1 MKVIPDLIGDLNK
14 TERTKPIRS
23 EATKRGN
30 VNYCIC
36 MNAPAIC
43 TDYIYI
49 EIRDNIHNMQVLK
62 FGGTSVA
69 NAENM
74 SKVVDIVTKA
84 VDRDRTILVL
94 SAISGC
100 TDALIKIGTLAS
112 ERDESYKTLI
122 DGLQTRHHDI
132 IKAFLP
138 VEKQEDSIEV
148 CDSLFDSLR
157 SIAQGVYLLGELS
170 PASLDAI
177 QSFGELWS
185 TKIMA
190 TKLASIG
197 IATKWVDSR
206 QIVRTVAK
214 GDKNV
219 TDVQKTYSRVNE
231 MVEDNNVTQLFI
243 LPGFI
248 ASDRLGRTTTLG
260 RGGSDYTASLLAVGC
275 KARILE
281 IWTDVPG
288 MMTSNPK
295 VVPTARTIS
304 NISYKAALELSHFG
318 AKVIYPPTIQPVVA
332 EGIPIYIKDTF
343 HPEAAGTLIEKHP
356 PRSKDKLI
364 GISNSDN
371 IALLSLEGSGMVG
384 IPGFSSRLFETLS
397 QNDINIILITQASS
411 VHTMCIAVSEKDAEK
426 AREAADRC
434 FAYEISLGKLNPL
447 KVEKGYS
454 IVCLVG
460 DDVLNQTGATGR
472 MLAALGRNS
481 IPVRATAQGS
491 SERNISAIIA
501 SEDAEAAIRTIHNEF
516 FDRRSGKEIHLFIAG
531 YGTVGKALVDIIA
544 KNREKIEKRTGRRLH
559 VCGLSNSRR
568 FILDK
573 NGLSLDNIK
582 DRLAAGESSADE
594 AYFTRLATLSLENSV
609 FVDCTASADIAFKY
623 MNLFK
628 KGYSVVAC
636 NKITFSLPYVRYA
649 ALKEAA
655 IEIGATLRYETT
667 VGAALPILESISRSV
682 HSGDEILRIEAV
694 LSGTLNYIFS
704 NYAGGEGGT
713 FAEVVKKAQDAGY
726 TEPDPRLDLSGR
738 DVLRKLLILSR
749 EAGIP
754 LDEKDVEQTPILGPE
769 FFEGDVEEFY
779 RKLAENEE
787 TFAARYREAAD
798 KGLRQRFVATLVKD
812 EDAPL
817 GYRACIGLEAV
828 APEHP
833 LFSLSGTDNCAIIRT
848 DFYPSPLVVQGAG
861 AGAYQTASG
870 VLNDIIV

>member
-1 MKVIPDLIGDLNK
+1 
-14 TERTKPIRS
+14 
-23 EATKRGN
+23 
-30 VNYCIC
+30 
-36 MNAPAIC
+36 
-43 TDYIYI
+43 
-49 EIRDNIHNMQVLK
+49 MQVLK
-62 FGGTSVA
+62 FGGSSVA

-74 SKVVDIVTKA
+74 SKVVDIVANA
-84 VDRDRTILVL
+84 VDRDRSILVA

-100 TDALIKIGTLAS
+100 TDTLIKIGTLAS
-112 ERDESYKTLI
+112 QRDESYKGLI
-122 DGLQTRHHDI
+122 DELQEKHHVI
-132 IKAFLP
+132 IRDFLP
-138 VEKQEDSIEV
+138 LEKQAESQEV
-148 CDSLFDSLR
+148 CDALFDSLR
-157 SIAQGVYLLGELS
+157 SIAQGVFLLGELS

-177 QSFGELWS
+177 QGFGELWS
-185 TKIMA
+185 TKILA

-197 IATKWVDSR
+197 IATKWIDSR
-206 QIVRTVAK
+206 KIIRTVAK
-214 GDKNV
+214 GDKNIV
-219 TDVQKTYSRVNE
+219 DVQKTYSRINE
-231 MVEDNNVTQLFI
+231 MVESNPITQLFV

-248 ASDRLGRTTTLG
+248 ASDKQGRTTTLG
-260 RGGSDYTASLLAVGC
+260 RGGSDYTASLYAVGC
-275 KARILE
+275 KARVLE
-281 IWTDVPG
+281 IWTDVSG

-332 EGIPIYIKDTF
+332 EGIPIYVKNTF
-343 HPEAAGTLIEKHP
+343 DPQASGTLIEKNP
-356 PRSKDKLI
+356 PRSKDSVI

-447 KVEKGYS
+447 KVEKGFS

-460 DDVLNQTGATGR
+460 DDVLNQSGATGR

-491 SERNISAIIA
+491 SERNISVIISSA
-501 SEDAEAAIRTIHNEF
+501 DADGAIRTIHNEF
-516 FDRRSGKEIHLFIAG
+516 FDRKSGKDIHLFIAG
-531 YGTVGKALVDIIA
+531 YGVVGKALVDIIA
-544 KNREKIEKRTGRRLH
+544 KNRDKIEARTGRRLH

-573 NGLSLDNIK
+573 NGLPLDCIA
-582 DRLAAGESSADE
+582 DLLAAGESAADE
-594 AYFTRLATLSLENSV
+594 AYFTQLATLTLENSV

-636 NKITFSLPYVRYA
+636 NKITFSAPYKHYA

-713 FAEVVKKAQDAGY
+713 FAEVVKRAQDAGY

-749 EAGIP
+749 EAGVGI
-754 LDEKDVEQTPILGPE
+754 DEKDVEISALLPEE
-769 FFEGDVEEFY
+769 FFEGDVDAFY
-779 RKLAENEE
+779 AKLAENEDM
-787 TFAARYREAAD
+787 FAAQYRAAAS
-798 KGLRQRFVATLVKD
+798 KGLRQRFVASLVKD
-812 EDAPL
+812 DSAPF
-817 GYRACIGLEAV
+817 GYKAKIGLEAIGST
-828 APEHP
+828 HP
-833 LFSLSGTDNCAIIRT
+833 LYNLCGTDNAALIQT
-848 DFYPSPLVVQGAG
+848 DFYPSPLVIQGAG

>member
-1 MKVIPDLIGDLNK
+1 
-14 TERTKPIRS
+14 
-23 EATKRGN
+23 
-30 VNYCIC
+30 
-36 MNAPAIC
+36 
-43 TDYIYI
+43 
-49 EIRDNIHNMQVLK
+49 MQVLK
-62 FGGTSVA
+62 FGGSSVA
-69 NAENM
+69 NAQNM
-74 SKVVDIVTKA
+74 SKVVDIVINA
-84 VDRDRTILVL
+84 VDRDRTILVA

-100 TDALIKIGTLAS
+100 TDTLIKIGILAS
-112 ERDESYKTLI
+112 ERDESYKALI
-122 DGLQTRHHDI
+122 DELQQRHHDI
-132 IKAFLP
+132 INELLP
-138 VEKQEDSIEV
+138 REKQEESLEV
-148 CDSLFDSLR
+148 CDNLFDSLR
-157 SIAQGVYLLGELS
+157 SITQGVCLLGELS

-185 TKIMA
+185 TKILA
-190 TKLASIG
+190 TKIASIG
-197 IATKWVDSR
+197 IATKWIDSR
-206 QIVRTVAK
+206 NIIRTVAK
-214 GDKNV
+214 GDKNAV
-219 TDVQKTYSRVNE
+219 DVQKTYYRINE
-231 MVEDNNVTQLFI
+231 VVENDPVTQLFV

-248 ASDRLGRTTTLG
+248 ASDKQGRTTTLG
-260 RGGSDYTASLLAVGC
+260 RGGSDYTASLYAVGC

-304 NISYKAALELSHFG
+304 NISYKAAQELSHFG

-332 EGIPIYIKDTF
+332 EGIPIYIKNTF
-343 HPEAAGTLIEKHP
+343 DPQAYGTLIEKNP

-447 KVEKGYS
+447 KVEKGFS

-491 SERNISAIIA
+491 SERNISVII
-501 SEDAEAAIRTIHNEF
+501 SSDDAEAAIRTIHNEF
-516 FDRRSGKEIHLFIAG
+516 FDRRSGKDINLFIAG
-531 YGTVGKALVDIIA
+531 FGTVGRALVDIIA
-544 KNREKIEKRTGRRLH
+544 KNRDKIAERTGRRLH

-568 FILDK
+568 FIIDKHGLDLNNIK
-573 NGLSLDNIK
+573 EQLDNGIS
-582 DRLAAGESSADE
+582 AADE
-594 AYFTRLATLSLENSV
+594 AYFSHLATLSLENSV

-636 NKITFSLPYVRYA
+636 NKITFSLPYKQYA
-649 ALKEAA
+649 ALKQAA

-682 HSGDEILRIEAV
+682 HSGDEIIRIEAV

-713 FAEVVKKAQDAGY
+713 FAEVVKRAQDAGY

-749 EAGIP
+749 EAGVE
-754 LDEKDVEQTPILGPE
+754 LDEKDVQISPILGDE
-769 FFEGDVEEFY
+769 FFEGDVDSFY
-779 RKLAENEE
+779 AKLAENEE
-787 TFAARYREAAD
+787 MFAARYNEAAS
-798 KGLRQRFVATLVKD
+798 KGLRQRFVASLIKD
-812 EDAPL
+812 ENSPL
-817 GYRACIGLEAV
+817 GYRAKTGLEAV
-828 APEHP
+828 SADHP
-833 LFSLSGTDNCAIIRT
+833 LFSLNGTDNCAIIQT

-870 VLNDIIV
+870 VLNDIIM

>member
-1 MKVIPDLIGDLNK
+1 
-14 TERTKPIRS
+14 
-23 EATKRGN
+23 
-30 VNYCIC
+30 
-36 MNAPAIC
+36 
-43 TDYIYI
+43 
-49 EIRDNIHNMQVLK
+49 MQVLK

-69 NAENM
+69 NAEAIQ
-74 SKVVDIVTKA
+74 KVVEIVSGS
-84 VDRDRTILVL
+84 VDRDRTILVV
-94 SAISGC
+94 SAIRGC
-100 TDALIKIGTLAS
+100 TDSLIHIGNLAS
-112 ERDESYKTLI
+112 QRDESYIEII
-122 DGLQTRHHDI
+122 DDLQDKHHQI
-132 IKAFLP
+132 IRELLP
-138 VEKQEDSIEV
+138 REKHDEACRT
-148 CDSLFDSLR
+148 CDELFDSLR

-170 PASLDAI
+170 PTSLDAI
-177 QSFGELWS
+177 QGFGELWS
-185 TKIMA
+185 SKIIA
-190 TKLASIG
+190 TKLASVG

-206 QIVRTVAK
+206 KIIRTVSK
-214 GDKNV
+214 GETNAVDI
-219 TDVQKTYSRVNE
+219 QKTYSRVNE
-231 MVEDNNVTQLFI
+231 MIGNNPITQLFVM
-243 LPGFI
+243 PGFI
-248 ASDRLGRTTTLG
+248 ASDKQGRTTTLG
-260 RGGSDYTASLLAVGC
+260 RGGSDYSASLMAVGC
-275 KARILE
+275 KARALE

-318 AKVIYPPTIQPVVA
+318 AKVIYPPTIQPVVT
-332 EGIPIYIKDTF
+332 EGIPIYVKNTF
-343 HPEAAGTLIEKHP
+343 EPQAHGTLIEKNP
-356 PRSKDKLI
+356 PRSKDSVI

-447 KVEKGYS
+447 KVEKGFS

-460 DDVLNQTGATGR
+460 DDVLNQSGATGR
-472 MLAALGRNS
+472 MLAALGSNS
-481 IPVRATAQGS
+481 IQVRATAQGS
-491 SERNISAIIA
+491 SEKNISVII
-501 SEDAEAAIRTIHNEF
+501 SSSDTDAALRTIHNEF
-516 FDRRSGKEIHLFIAG
+516 FDRRSGKDIHLFIAG
-531 YGTVGKALVDIIA
+531 YGVVGKALVDIIS

-568 FILDK
+568 FILNK
-573 NGLSLDNIK
+573 NGLSLENIAEQ
-582 DRLAAGESSADE
+582 LADGHSSADE
-594 AYFTRLATLSLENSV
+594 AYFNKLATLTLENSV

-628 KGYSVVAC
+628 RGYSVVAC
-636 NKITFSLPYVRYA
+636 NKITFSLPYKQYA
-649 ALKEAA
+649 AVKEAA

-704 NYAGGEGGT
+704 NYAGGNGGT
-713 FAEVVKKAQDAGY
+713 FAEVVKRAQDAGY

-749 EAGIP
+749 EAGVGI
-754 LDEKDVEQTPILGPE
+754 DEKDVEISSILPDE
-769 FFEGDVEEFY
+769 FFEGDVNAFY
-779 RKLAENEE
+779 AKLAENEAM
-787 TFAARYREAAD
+787 FAERYNEAAS
-798 KGLRQRFVATLVKD
+798 KGLRQRFVASLVKD
-812 EDAPL
+812 SESSF
-817 GYRACIGLEAV
+817 GYKAKIGLESVDAS
-828 APEHP
+828 HP
-833 LFSLSGTDNCAIIRT
+833 LYNLCGTDNAALIQT

-870 VLNDIIV
+870 VLNDIIM

>member
-1 MKVIPDLIGDLNK
+1 
-14 TERTKPIRS
+14 
-23 EATKRGN
+23 
-30 VNYCIC
+30 
-36 MNAPAIC
+36 
-43 TDYIYI
+43 
-49 EIRDNIHNMQVLK
+49 MQVLK
-62 FGGTSVA
+62 FGGSSVSDA
-69 NAENM
+69 ANM
-74 SKVVDIVTKA
+74 SKVVEIVTKA
-84 VDRDRTILVL
+84 VDRDRTILVA

-100 TDALIKIGTLAS
+100 TDTLIRIGNLAA
-112 ERDESYKTLI
+112 ERDESYKELI
-122 DGLQTRHHDI
+122 SGLQARHHEI
-132 IKAFLP
+132 IRSLLP
-138 VEKQEDSIEV
+138 MEKQEESTEV

-157 SIAQGVYLLGELS
+157 SIAQGVCLLGELS

-185 TKIMA
+185 TKILA

-197 IATKWVDSR
+197 IATKWIDSR
-206 QIVRTVAK
+206 KIIRTVAK

-219 TDVQKTYSRVNE
+219 VDVQKTYYRVNE
-231 MVEDNNVTQLFI
+231 MVENNPITQLFV

-248 ASDRLGRTTTLG
+248 ASDKQGRTTTLG
-260 RGGSDYTASLLAVGC
+260 RGGSDYTASLYAVGC

-332 EGIPIYIKDTF
+332 EGIPIYVKNTF
-343 HPEAAGTLIEKHP
+343 DPEAHGTLIEKNP

-426 AREAADRC
+426 AKEAADRC

-447 KVEKGYS
+447 KVEKGFS

-491 SERNISAIIA
+491 SERNISVII
-501 SEDAEAAIRTIHNEF
+501 SSSDAEAAIRTIHNEF
-516 FDRRSGKEIHLFIAG
+516 FDKRSGKDINLFIAG
-531 YGTVGKALVDIIA
+531 FGTVGRALVDIIA
-544 KNREKIEKRTGRRLH
+544 KNRDKIAARTGRRLH

-568 FILDK
+568 FIIDKHGLDLNDIK
-573 NGLSLDNIK
+573 TQLDNGI
-582 DRLAAGESSADE
+582 SSADE
-594 AYFTRLATLSLENSV
+594 AYFTQLATLSLENSV

-636 NKITFSLPYVRYA
+636 NKITFSSPYKQYA

-713 FAEVVKKAQDAGY
+713 FAEVVKRAQDAGY

-738 DVLRKLLILSR
+738 DVLRKLIILSR
-749 EAGIP
+749 EAGVGI
-754 LDEKDVEQTPILGPE
+754 DEKDVEISPILGEE
-769 FFEGDVEEFY
+769 FFEGDVASFY
-779 RKLAENEE
+779 EKLAQNEE
-787 TFAARYREAAD
+787 MFAERYAEAAS
-798 KGLRQRFVATLVKD
+798 KGLRQRFVASLVKD
-812 EDAPL
+812 ADAPF
-817 GYRACIGLEAV
+817 GYRAKIGLESIDSS
-828 APEHP
+828 HP
-833 LFSLSGTDNCAIIRT
+833 LFNLCGTDNAALIQT
-848 DFYPSPLVVQGAG
+848 DFYPSPLVIQGAG

-870 VLNDIIV
+870 VLNDIII

>member
-1 MKVIPDLIGDLNK
+1 
-14 TERTKPIRS
+14 
-23 EATKRGN
+23 
-30 VNYCIC
+30 
-36 MNAPAIC
+36 
-43 TDYIYI
+43 
-49 EIRDNIHNMQVLK
+49 MQVLK

-69 NAENM
+69 NAEIIQ
-74 SKVVDIVTKA
+74 KVVEIVSGS
-84 VDRDRTILVL
+84 VDRDRTILVV
-94 SAISGC
+94 SAIRGC
-100 TDALIKIGTLAS
+100 TDALIHIGNLAS
-112 ERDESYKTLI
+112 QRDESYIEII
-122 DGLQTRHHDI
+122 DDLQDKHHQI
-132 IKAFLP
+132 IRELLP
-138 VEKQEDSIEV
+138 REKHDEACRT
-148 CDSLFDSLR
+148 CDELFDSLR

-170 PASLDAI
+170 PTSLDAI
-177 QSFGELWS
+177 QGFGELWS
-185 TKIMA
+185 SKIIA
-190 TKLASIG
+190 TKLASVG

-206 QIVRTVAK
+206 KIIRTVSK
-214 GDKNV
+214 GETNAVDI
-219 TDVQKTYSRVNE
+219 QKTYSRVNE
-231 MVEDNNVTQLFI
+231 MIGNNPITQLFVM
-243 LPGFI
+243 PGFI
-248 ASDRLGRTTTLG
+248 ASDKQGRTTTLG
-260 RGGSDYTASLLAVGC
+260 RGGSDYSASLMAVGC
-275 KARILE
+275 KARALE

-318 AKVIYPPTIQPVVA
+318 AKVIYPPTIQPVVT
-332 EGIPIYIKDTF
+332 EGIPIYVKNTF
-343 HPEAAGTLIEKHP
+343 EPQAHGTLIEKNP
-356 PRSKDKLI
+356 PRSKDAVI

-447 KVEKGYS
+447 KVEKGFS

-460 DDVLNQTGATGR
+460 DDVLNQSGATGR
-472 MLAALGRNS
+472 MLAALGSNS
-481 IPVRATAQGS
+481 IQVRATAQGS
-491 SERNISAIIA
+491 SEKNISVII
-501 SEDAEAAIRTIHNEF
+501 SSSDTDAALRTIHNEF
-516 FDRRSGKEIHLFIAG
+516 FDRRSGKDIHLFIAG
-531 YGTVGKALVDIIA
+531 YGVVGKALVDIIS

-568 FILDK
+568 FILNK
-573 NGLSLDNIK
+573 NGLSLENIAEQ
-582 DRLAAGESSADE
+582 LACGHNSADE
-594 AYFTRLATLSLENSV
+594 AYFNQLATLTLENSV

-628 KGYSVVAC
+628 RGYSVVAC
-636 NKITFSLPYVRYA
+636 NKITFSLPYKQYA
-649 ALKEAA
+649 AVKEAA

-704 NYAGGEGGT
+704 NYAGGNGGT
-713 FAEVVKKAQDAGY
+713 FAEVVKRAQDAGY

-749 EAGIP
+749 EAGVGI
-754 LDEKDVEQTPILGPE
+754 DEKDVEISSILPDE
-769 FFEGDVEEFY
+769 FFEGDVNAFY
-779 RKLAENEE
+779 AKLTENEAM
-787 TFAARYREAAD
+787 FAERYHEAAS
-798 KGLRQRFVATLVKD
+798 KGLRQRFVASLVKD
-812 EDAPL
+812 SESSF
-817 GYRACIGLEAV
+817 GYKAKIGLESVDAS
-828 APEHP
+828 HP
-833 LFSLSGTDNCAIIRT
+833 LYNLCGTDNAALIQT

-870 VLNDIIV
+870 VLNDIIM

>member
-1 MKVIPDLIGDLNK
+1 
-14 TERTKPIRS
+14 
-23 EATKRGN
+23 
-30 VNYCIC
+30 
-36 MNAPAIC
+36 
-43 TDYIYI
+43 
-49 EIRDNIHNMQVLK
+49 MQVLK

-69 NAENM
+69 NAEAIQ
-74 SKVVDIVTKA
+74 KVVEITSKS
-84 VDRDRTILVL
+84 VDRDRTILVV
-94 SAISGC
+94 SAIRGC
-100 TDALIKIGTLAS
+100 TDSLVRIGNLAS
-112 ERDESYKTLI
+112 ERDESYKDVI
-122 DGLQTRHHDI
+122 DDLQRQHHQI
-132 IKAFLP
+132 IKELLP
-138 VEKQEDSIEV
+138 VEKHDESREV

-170 PASLDAI
+170 PTSLDAI
-177 QSFGELWS
+177 QGFGELWS
-185 TKIMA
+185 SKIIA

-206 QIVRTVAK
+206 QIIRTICNNN
-214 GDKNV
+214 KNV
-219 TDVQKTYSRVNE
+219 VDIQKTYSRVNAMIE
-231 MVEDNNVTQLFI
+231 NNPITQLFVM
-243 LPGFI
+243 PGFI
-248 ASDRLGRTTTLG
+248 ASDKQGRTTTLG
-260 RGGSDYTASLLAVGC
+260 RGGSDYSASLFAVGC
-275 KARILE
+275 KARALE

-332 EGIPIYIKDTF
+332 EGIPIYVKNTF
-343 HPEAAGTLIEKHP
+343 DPQAYGTLIEKNP
-356 PRSKDKLI
+356 PRSKDSVI

-397 QNDINIILITQASS
+397 QNNINIILITQASS

-447 KVEKGYS
+447 KVEKGFS

-460 DDVLNQTGATGR
+460 DDVLNQSGSTGR
-472 MLAALGRNS
+472 MLAALGNNS

-491 SERNISAIIA
+491 SERNVSVIISSA
-501 SEDAEAAIRTIHNEF
+501 DTDAAIRTIHNEF
-516 FDRRSGKEIHLFIAG
+516 FDRRSGKDIHLFIAG
-531 YGTVGKALVDIIA
+531 YGVVGKALVDIIA

-559 VCGLSNSRR
+559 VCGLANSRR

-573 NGLSLDNIK
+573 NGLSLENIAEQLNNG
-582 DRLAAGESSADE
+582 DSSADE
-594 AYFTRLATLSLENSV
+594 AYFNQLATLTLENSV

-636 NKITFSLPYVRYA
+636 NKITFSSPYKQYA

-682 HSGDEILRIEAV
+682 HSGDEIVRIEAV

-713 FAEVVKKAQDAGY
+713 FAEVVKRAQDAGY

-749 EAGIP
+749 EAGVGI
-754 LDEKDVEQTPILGPE
+754 DEKDVEISSILPE
-769 FFEGDVEEFY
+769 DFFEGDVDAFY
-779 RKLAENEE
+779 AKLAENEAM
-787 TFAARYREAAD
+787 FAARYNEAAS
-798 KGLRQRFVATLVKD
+798 KGLRQRFVASLVKD
-812 EDAPL
+812 TESSF
-817 GYRACIGLEAV
+817 GYRAKIGLECVDA
-828 APEHP
+828 AHP
-833 LFSLSGTDNCAIIRT
+833 LYSLCGTDNAALIQT

-870 VLNDIIV
+870 VLNDIIM

>member
-1 MKVIPDLIGDLNK
+1 
-14 TERTKPIRS
+14 
-23 EATKRGN
+23 
-30 VNYCIC
+30 
-36 MNAPAIC
+36 
-43 TDYIYI
+43 
-49 EIRDNIHNMQVLK
+49 MQVLK
-62 FGGTSVA
+62 FGGSSVA
-69 NAENM
+69 NATNM
-74 SKVVDIVTKA
+74 SLVVDIVTKA
-84 VDRDRTILVL
+84 VDRDRTILVV

-100 TDALIKIGTLAS
+100 TDTLIEIGTLAS
-112 ERDESYKTLI
+112 QRDESYKELI
-122 DGLQTRHHDI
+122 NGLQQKHHDI
-132 IKAFLP
+132 INALLP
-138 VEKQEDSIEV
+138 REKQEESLEV

-185 TKIMA
+185 TKILA

-197 IATKWVDSR
+197 IETKWIDSR
-206 QIVRTVAK
+206 NIIRTVAK
-214 GDKNV
+214 GEKNIV
-219 TDVQKTYSRVNE
+219 DIQKTYYRVNE
-231 MVEDNNVTQLFI
+231 MVESNNMTQLFV

-248 ASDRLGRTTTLG
+248 ASDKQGRTTTLG
-260 RGGSDYTASLLAVGC
+260 RGGSDYTASLYAVGC

-295 VVPTARTIS
+295 IVPTARTIS
-304 NISYKAALELSHFG
+304 NISYKAAQELSHFG

-332 EGIPIYIKDTF
+332 EGIPIYIKNTF
-343 HPEAAGTLIEKHP
+343 EPDAYGTLIEKHP

-364 GISNSDN
+364 GISNSDD

-447 KVEKGYS
+447 KVEKGFS

-491 SERNISAIIA
+491 SERNISVII
-501 SEDAEAAIRTIHNEF
+501 SSHDAEAAIRTIHNEF
-516 FDRRSGKEIHLFIAG
+516 FDKRSGKDINLFIAG
-531 YGTVGKALVDIIA
+531 FGTVGRALVDIIS
-544 KNREKIEKRTGRRLH
+544 KNREKIAERTGRRLH
-559 VCGLSNSRR
+559 ICGLSNSRR
-568 FILDK
+568 FIIDK
-573 NGLSLDNIK
+573 NGLELSTIKEQLDN
-582 DRLAAGESSADE
+582 GQSSADE
-594 AYFTRLATLSLENSV
+594 AYFSQLGTLSLENSV

-636 NKITFSLPYVRYA
+636 NKITFSSPYKQYA
-649 ALKEAA
+649 ALKQAA

-713 FAEVVKKAQDAGY
+713 FAEIVRRAQDAGY

-738 DVLRKLLILSR
+738 DVLRKLIILSR
-749 EAGIP
+749 EAGVGI
-754 LDEKDVEQTPILGPE
+754 DEKDVDISPILGEE
-769 FFEGDVEEFY
+769 FFEGDVEAFY
-779 RKLAENEE
+779 AKLAENEE
-787 TFAARYREAAD
+787 MFAARYNEAAS
-798 KGLRQRFVATLVKD
+798 KGLRQRFVASLVQD
-812 EDAPL
+812 EASPF
-817 GYRACIGLEAV
+817 GYKAKIGLESV
-828 APEHP
+828 SPEHP
-833 LFSLSGTDNCAIIRT
+833 LFNLCGTDNAALIQT
-848 DFYPSPLVVQGAG
+848 EFYPSPLVVQGAG

-870 VLNDIIV
+870 VLNDIIM

>member
-1 MKVIPDLIGDLNK
+1 
-14 TERTKPIRS
+14 
-23 EATKRGN
+23 
-30 VNYCIC
+30 
-36 MNAPAIC
+36 
-43 TDYIYI
+43 
-49 EIRDNIHNMQVLK
+49 MQVLK
-62 FGGTSVA
+62 FGGSSVA
-69 NAENM
+69 NAQNM
-74 SKVVDIVTKA
+74 SKVVDIVVNA
-84 VDRDRTILVL
+84 VDRDRTILVS

-100 TDALIKIGTLAS
+100 TDTLIKIGTLAS
-112 ERDESYKTLI
+112 QRDESYKVLI
-122 DGLQTRHHDI
+122 DELQKQHHDI
-132 IKAFLP
+132 INELLP
-138 VEKQEDSIEV
+138 REKQQESLEV
-148 CDSLFDSLR
+148 CDGLFDLLR
-157 SIAQGVYLLGELS
+157 SITQGVYLLGELS

-185 TKIMA
+185 TKILA

-197 IATKWVDSR
+197 IATKWIDSR
-206 QIVRTVAK
+206 QIIRTVAK

-219 TDVQKTYSRVNE
+219 VDIQKTYYRVNE
-231 MVEDNNVTQLFI
+231 MVESNPITQLFV

-248 ASDRLGRTTTLG
+248 ASDKQGRTTTLG
-260 RGGSDYTASLLAVGC
+260 RGGSDYTASLYAVGC
-275 KARILE
+275 KARVLE

-332 EGIPIYIKDTF
+332 EGIPIYVKNTF
-343 HPEAAGTLIEKHP
+343 TPEAHGTLIEKHP

-426 AREAADRC
+426 AREAADKC

-447 KVEKGYS
+447 KVEKGFS

-491 SERNISAIIA
+491 SERNISVIIS
-501 SEDAEAAIRTIHNEF
+501 SEDAEAAIKTIHNEF
-516 FDRRSGKEIHLFIAG
+516 FDKRSGKDINLFIAG
-531 YGTVGKALVDIIA
+531 FGTVGRALVDIIA
-544 KNREKIEKRTGRRLH
+544 KNRDKIAARTGRRLRI
-559 VCGLSNSRR
+559 CGLSNSRR
-568 FILDK
+568 FIIDK
-573 NGLSLDNIK
+573 NGLDLNDIK
-582 DRLAAGESSADE
+582 GQLENGISAADE
-594 AYFTRLATLSLENSV
+594 AYFTQLATLSLENSV

-628 KGYSVVAC
+628 RGYSVVAC
-636 NKITFSLPYVRYA
+636 NKITFSLPYDQYA

-682 HSGDEILRIEAV
+682 HSGDEIVRIEAV

-713 FAEVVKKAQDAGY
+713 FAEVVRRAQDAGY

-749 EAGIP
+749 EAGVP
-754 LDEKDVEQTPILGPE
+754 LDEKDVQVSPILGEE
-769 FFEGDVEEFY
+769 FFEGDVDSFY
-779 RKLAENEE
+779 AKLAENE
-787 TFAARYREAAD
+787 TVFAARYNEAAS
-798 KGLRQRFVATLVKD
+798 KGLRQRFVASLVKD
-812 EDAPL
+812 EASEL
-817 GYRACIGLEAV
+817 GYKAKIGLENV
-828 APEHP
+828 DESHP
-833 LFSLSGTDNCAIIRT
+833 LYNLNGTDNCAIIQT
-848 DFYPSPLVVQGAG
+848 DFYPSPLVIQGAG

-870 VLNDIIV
+870 VLNDIIM

>member
-1 MKVIPDLIGDLNK
+1 
-14 TERTKPIRS
+14 
-23 EATKRGN
+23 
-30 VNYCIC
+30 
-36 MNAPAIC
+36 
-43 TDYIYI
+43 
-49 EIRDNIHNMQVLK
+49 MQVLK

-69 NAENM
+69 NAEAIQ
-74 SKVVDIVTKA
+74 KVVEIVSGS
-84 VDRDRTILVL
+84 VDRDRTILVV
-94 SAISGC
+94 SAIRGC
-100 TDALIKIGTLAS
+100 TDSLIHIGNLAS
-112 ERDESYKTLI
+112 QRDESYIEII
-122 DGLQTRHHDI
+122 DDLQDKHHQI
-132 IKAFLP
+132 IRELLP
-138 VEKQEDSIEV
+138 REKHDEACRT
-148 CDSLFDSLR
+148 CDELFDSLR

-170 PASLDAI
+170 PTSLDAI
-177 QSFGELWS
+177 QGFGELWS
-185 TKIMA
+185 SKIIA
-190 TKLASIG
+190 TKLASVG

-206 QIVRTVAK
+206 KIIRTVSK
-214 GDKNV
+214 GETNAVDI
-219 TDVQKTYSRVNE
+219 QKTYSRVNE
-231 MVEDNNVTQLFI
+231 MIGNNPITQLFVM
-243 LPGFI
+243 PGFI
-248 ASDRLGRTTTLG
+248 ASDKQGRTTTLG
-260 RGGSDYTASLLAVGC
+260 RGGSDYSASLMAVGC
-275 KARILE
+275 KARALE

-318 AKVIYPPTIQPVVA
+318 AKVIYPPTIQPVVT
-332 EGIPIYIKDTF
+332 EGIPIYVKNTF
-343 HPEAAGTLIEKHP
+343 EPQEHGTLIEKNP
-356 PRSKDKLI
+356 PRSKDAVI

-447 KVEKGYS
+447 KVEKGFS

-460 DDVLNQTGATGR
+460 DDVLNQSGATGR
-472 MLAALGRNS
+472 MLAALGSNS
-481 IPVRATAQGS
+481 IQVRATAQGS
-491 SERNISAIIA
+491 SEKNISVII
-501 SEDAEAAIRTIHNEF
+501 SSSDTDAALRTIHNEF
-516 FDRRSGKEIHLFIAG
+516 FDRRSGKDIHLFIAG
-531 YGTVGKALVDIIA
+531 YGVVGKALVDIIS

-568 FILDK
+568 FILNK
-573 NGLSLDNIK
+573 NGLSLENIAEQ
-582 DRLAAGESSADE
+582 LADGHSSADE
-594 AYFTRLATLSLENSV
+594 AYFNKLATLTLENSV

-628 KGYSVVAC
+628 RGYSVVAC
-636 NKITFSLPYVRYA
+636 NKITFSLPYKQYA
-649 ALKEAA
+649 AVKEAA

-704 NYAGGEGGT
+704 NYAGGNGGT
-713 FAEVVKKAQDAGY
+713 FAEVVKRAQDAGY

-749 EAGIP
+749 EAGVGI
-754 LDEKDVEQTPILGPE
+754 DEKDVEISSILPDE
-769 FFEGDVEEFY
+769 FFEGDVNAFY
-779 RKLAENEE
+779 AKLAENEAM
-787 TFAARYREAAD
+787 FAERYHEAAS
-798 KGLRQRFVATLVKD
+798 KGLRQRFVASLVKD
-812 EDAPL
+812 SESSY
-817 GYRACIGLEAV
+817 GYKAKIGLESVDAS
-828 APEHP
+828 HP
-833 LFSLSGTDNCAIIRT
+833 LYNLCGTDNAALIQT

-870 VLNDIIV
+870 VLNDIIM

>member
-1 MKVIPDLIGDLNK
+1 
-14 TERTKPIRS
+14 
-23 EATKRGN
+23 
-30 VNYCIC
+30 
-36 MNAPAIC
+36 
-43 TDYIYI
+43 
-49 EIRDNIHNMQVLK
+49 MQVLK

-69 NAENM
+69 NAEAIQ
-74 SKVVDIVTKA
+74 KVVEITSKS
-84 VDRDRTILVL
+84 VDRDRTILVV
-94 SAISGC
+94 SAIRGC
-100 TDALIKIGTLAS
+100 TDSLVRIGNLAS
-112 ERDESYKTLI
+112 ERDESYKTVI
-122 DGLQTRHHDI
+122 DDIQKQHHQI
-132 IKAFLP
+132 IKDLLP
-138 VEKQEDSIEV
+138 VEKHDESREV

-170 PASLDAI
+170 PTSLDAI
-177 QSFGELWS
+177 QGFGELWS
-185 TKIMA
+185 SKIIA

-197 IATKWVDSR
+197 ISTKWVDSR
-206 QIVRTVAK
+206 QIIRTVCNNN
-214 GDKNV
+214 KNV
-219 TDVQKTYSRVNE
+219 VDIQKTYSRVNAMIE
-231 MVEDNNVTQLFI
+231 NNPITQLFVM
-243 LPGFI
+243 PGFI
-248 ASDRLGRTTTLG
+248 ASDKQGRTTTLG
-260 RGGSDYTASLLAVGC
+260 RGGSDYSASLFAVGC
-275 KARILE
+275 KARALE

-332 EGIPIYIKDTF
+332 EGIPIYVKNTF
-343 HPEAAGTLIEKHP
+343 DPQAYGTLIEKNP
-356 PRSKDKLI
+356 PRSKDSVI

-397 QNDINIILITQASS
+397 QNNINIILITQASS

-447 KVEKGYS
+447 KVEKGFS

-460 DDVLNQTGATGR
+460 DDVLNQSGSTGR

-491 SERNISAIIA
+491 SERNISVII
-501 SEDAEAAIRTIHNEF
+501 SSSDTDAAIRTIHNEF
-516 FDRRSGKEIHLFIAG
+516 FDRRSGKDIHLFIAG
-531 YGTVGKALVDIIA
+531 YGVVGKALVDIIA

-559 VCGLSNSRR
+559 VCGLANSRR

-573 NGLSLDNIK
+573 NGLSLDNIAEQLNNG
-582 DRLAAGESSADE
+582 DNSADE
-594 AYFTRLATLSLENSV
+594 AYFTQLATLTLENSV

-628 KGYSVVAC
+628 RGYSVVAC
-636 NKITFSLPYVRYA
+636 NKITFSSPYKQYA

-682 HSGDEILRIEAV
+682 HSGDEIIRIEAV

-713 FAEVVKKAQDAGY
+713 FAEVVKRAQDAGY

-738 DVLRKLLILSR
+738 DVLRKLIILSR
-749 EAGIP
+749 EAGVGI
-754 LDEKDVEQTPILGPE
+754 DEKDVEISPILPEE
-769 FFEGDVEEFY
+769 FFEGDVDAFY
-779 RKLAENEE
+779 AKLAGNEAM
-787 TFAARYREAAD
+787 FAARYSEAAS
-798 KGLRQRFVATLVKD
+798 KGLRQRFVASLVKD
-812 EDAPL
+812 SESPF
-817 GYRACIGLEAV
+817 GYRAKIGLECVDA
-828 APEHP
+828 AHP
-833 LFSLSGTDNCAIIRT
+833 LYSLCGTDNAALIQT

-870 VLNDIIV
+870 VLNDIIM

>member
-1 MKVIPDLIGDLNK
+1 
-14 TERTKPIRS
+14 
-23 EATKRGN
+23 
-30 VNYCIC
+30 
-36 MNAPAIC
+36 
-43 TDYIYI
+43 
-49 EIRDNIHNMQVLK
+49 MQVLK
-62 FGGTSVA
+62 FGGSSVA
-69 NAENM
+69 NAQNM
-74 SKVVDIVTKA
+74 SKVVEIVTKA
-84 VDRDRTILVL
+84 VDRDRTILVS

-100 TDALIKIGTLAS
+100 TDTLIKIGTLAS
-112 ERDESYKTLI
+112 QRDESYKTLI
-122 DGLQTRHHDI
+122 DDLQEKHHVI
-132 IKAFLP
+132 ITEVLP
-138 VEKQEDSIEV
+138 QEKQDESTKV

-157 SIAQGVYLLGELS
+157 SIVQGVFLLGELS

-177 QSFGELWS
+177 QGFGELWS
-185 TKIMA
+185 TKILA

-197 IATKWVDSR
+197 IATKWIDSR
-206 QIVRTVAK
+206 QVIRTIAK
-214 GDKNV
+214 GDKNIV
-219 TDVQKTYSRVNE
+219 DVQKTYSRINDV
-231 MVEDNNVTQLFI
+231 VESNPITQLFV

-248 ASDRLGRTTTLG
+248 ASDKQGRTTTLG
-260 RGGSDYTASLLAVGC
+260 RGGSDYTASLYAVGC

-332 EGIPIYIKDTF
+332 EGIPIYVKNTF
-343 HPEAAGTLIEKHP
+343 DPEAYGTLIEKNP
-356 PRSKDKLI
+356 PRSKDSVI

-397 QNDINIILITQASS
+397 RNDINIILITQASS

-426 AREAADRC
+426 AREAADKC

-447 KVEKGYS
+447 KVEKGFS

-460 DDVLNQTGATGR
+460 DDVLNRSGATGR

-491 SERNISAIIA
+491 SERNISVII
-501 SEDAEAAIRTIHNEF
+501 SSTDTDAAIRTIHNEF
-516 FDRRSGKEIHLFIAG
+516 FDRRSGKDIHLFIAG
-531 YGTVGKALVDIIA
+531 FGTVGRALVDIIG

-559 VCGLSNSRR
+559 VCGLSNSRK

-573 NGLSLDNIK
+573 NGLSLDNINEQ
-582 DRLAAGESSADE
+582 LNNGTSSAEE
-594 AYFTRLATLSLENSV
+594 AYFTQLATLTLENSV

-628 KGYSVVAC
+628 RGYSVVAC
-636 NKITFSLPYVRYA
+636 NKITFSSPYKQYA

-682 HSGDEILRIEAV
+682 HSGDEIIRIEAV

-713 FAEVVKKAQDAGY
+713 FAEVVKRAQDAGY

-749 EAGIP
+749 EAGVGI
-754 LDEKDVEQTPILGPE
+754 DEKDVDISTILPEE
-769 FFEGDVEEFY
+769 FFEGDVASFY
-779 RKLAENEE
+779 AKLAENEE
-787 TFAARYREAAD
+787 MFAARYNEAAS
-798 KGLRQRFVATLVKD
+798 KGLRQRFVASLVKD
-812 EDAPL
+812 PEAPL
-817 GYRACIGLEAV
+817 GYRARIGLESV
-828 APEHP
+828 ASDHP
-833 LFSLSGTDNCAIIRT
+833 LYSLCGTDNAALIQT

-870 VLNDIIV
+870 VLNDIVM

>member
-1 MKVIPDLIGDLNK
+1 
-14 TERTKPIRS
+14 
-23 EATKRGN
+23 
-30 VNYCIC
+30 
-36 MNAPAIC
+36 
-43 TDYIYI
+43 
-49 EIRDNIHNMQVLK
+49 MQVLK
-62 FGGTSVA
+62 FGGSSVA
-69 NAENM
+69 DAGNM
-74 SKVVDIVTKA
+74 AKVIDIVTKA
-84 VDRDRTILVL
+84 VDRDRTILVS

-100 TDALIKIGTLAS
+100 TDTLIQIGTLAS
-112 ERDESYKTLI
+112 QRDENYKSLI
-122 DGLQTRHHDI
+122 DRLQKQHHDI
-132 IKAFLP
+132 INELLP
-138 VEKQEDSIEV
+138 IEKQEESTEV

-157 SIAQGVYLLGELS
+157 SIAQGVFLLGELS

-185 TKIMA
+185 TKILA

-197 IATKWVDSR
+197 IATKWIDSR
-206 QIVRTVAK
+206 QIIRTIAK

-219 TDVQKTYSRVNE
+219 VDIQKTYYRVNE
-231 MVEDNNVTQLFI
+231 MVENNQITQLFV

-248 ASDRLGRTTTLG
+248 ASDKQGRTTTLG
-260 RGGSDYTASLLAVGC
+260 RGGSDYTAALYAVGC
-275 KARILE
+275 KARALE
-281 IWTDVPG
+281 IWTDVSG

-295 VVPTARTIS
+295 IVPTARTIS

-318 AKVIYPPTIQPVVA
+318 AKVIYPPTIQPVVT
-332 EGIPIYIKDTF
+332 EGIPIYVKNTF
-343 HPEAAGTLIEKHP
+343 DPEAYGTLIEKHP

-364 GISNSDN
+364 GISNSDK

-426 AREAADRC
+426 AKEAADKC

-447 KVEKGYS
+447 KVEKGFS

-491 SERNISAIIA
+491 SERNVSVIIS
-501 SEDAEAAIRTIHNEF
+501 SVDADAAIRTIHNEF
-516 FDRRSGKEIHLFIAG
+516 FDRISGKDIHLFIAG
-531 YGTVGKALVDIIA
+531 YGTVGRALVDIIA
-544 KNREKIEKRTGRRLH
+544 KNRGKIEARTGRRLH

-568 FILDK
+568 FIINK
-573 NGLSLDNIK
+573 NGLSLEDIRGQLENGIS
-582 DRLAAGESSADE
+582 AADE
-594 AYFTRLATLSLENSV
+594 AYFSHIATLSLENSV

-636 NKITFSLPYVRYA
+636 NKITFSLPYVQYA
-649 ALKEAA
+649 AVKEAA
-655 IEIGATLRYETT
+655 IEVGAALRYETT

-682 HSGDEILRIEAV
+682 HSGDEIIRIEAV

-713 FAEVVKKAQDAGY
+713 FAEVVKRAQEGGY

-749 EAGIP
+749 EAGVK
-754 LDEKDVEQTPILGPE
+754 LDEKDVEIHPILGEE
-769 FFEGDVEEFY
+769 FFEGDVPSFY
-779 RKLAENEE
+779 AKLAENEE
-787 TFAARYREAAD
+787 LFAARYNEAAH
-798 KGLRQRFVATLVKD
+798 KGLRQRFVASLIKD
-812 EDAPL
+812 ETSSF
-817 GYRACIGLEAV
+817 GYRAKIGLENIDSSN
-828 APEHP
+828 P
-833 LFSLSGTDNCAIIRT
+833 LFNLMGADNCALVQT
-848 DFYPSPLVVQGAG
+848 DFYPSPLVIQGAG

-870 VLNDIIV
+870 VLNDILI

>member
-1 MKVIPDLIGDLNK
+1 
-14 TERTKPIRS
+14 
-23 EATKRGN
+23 
-30 VNYCIC
+30 
-36 MNAPAIC
+36 
-43 TDYIYI
+43 
-49 EIRDNIHNMQVLK
+49 MQVLK
-62 FGGTSVA
+62 FGGSSVA
-69 NAENM
+69 NAQNM
-74 SKVVDIVTKA
+74 EKVIDIVTNA
-84 VDRDRTILVL
+84 VDRDRTILVS

-100 TDALIKIGTLAS
+100 TDTLIKIGTLAS
-112 ERDESYKTLI
+112 ERDESYKILI
-122 DGLQTRHHDI
+122 DDLQTRHHEI
-132 IKAFLP
+132 IDSFLP
-138 VEKQEDSIEV
+138 VEKRAESKEV
-148 CDSLFDSLR
+148 CDGLFDSLR

-185 TKIMA
+185 TKILA

-197 IATKWVDSR
+197 IATKWIDSR
-206 QIVRTVAK
+206 QIIRTVAK
-214 GDKNV
+214 GDKNIV
-219 TDVQKTYSRVNE
+219 DIQKTYFRVNE
-231 MVEDNNVTQLFI
+231 LVETNPITQLFV

-248 ASDRLGRTTTLG
+248 ASDKQGRTTTLG
-260 RGGSDYTASLLAVGC
+260 RGGSDYTAALYAVGC

-332 EGIPIYIKDTF
+332 EGIPIYVKNTF
-343 HPEAAGTLIEKHP
+343 EPEAHGTLIEKHP
-356 PRSKDKLI
+356 PRSKDSVI

-384 IPGFSSRLFETLS
+384 IPGFSSRLFETFS

-426 AREAADRC
+426 AREAADKC

-447 KVEKGYS
+447 KVEKGFS

-491 SERNISAIIA
+491 SERNISVIIS
-501 SEDAEAAIRTIHNEF
+501 SEDAEGAIKTIHNEF
-516 FDRRSGKEIHLFIAG
+516 FDRRSGKDINLFIAG
-531 YGTVGKALVDIIA
+531 FGTVGKALVDIIA
-544 KNREKIEKRTGRRLH
+544 KNRDKIAARTGRRLRI
-559 VCGLSNSRR
+559 CGLSNSRR
-568 FILDK
+568 FIIDK
-573 NGLSLDNIK
+573 NGLDLNDIKTQLDNGIS
-582 DRLAAGESSADE
+582 AADE
-594 AYFTRLATLSLENSV
+594 AYFTHLATLSLENSV

-628 KGYSVVAC
+628 RGYSVVAC
-636 NKITFSLPYVRYA
+636 NKITFSLPYIQYA

-682 HSGDEILRIEAV
+682 HSGDEITRIEAV

-713 FAEVVKKAQDAGY
+713 FAEVVKRAQDAGY

-749 EAGIP
+749 EAGVP
-754 LDEKDVEQTPILGPE
+754 LDEKDVQISPILAEE
-769 FFEGDVEEFY
+769 FFEGDVEVFY
-779 RKLAENEE
+779 SKLAENEE
-787 TFAARYREAAD
+787 IFAARFKEAAS
-798 KGLRQRFVATLVKD
+798 KGLRQRFVASLIKD
-812 EDAPL
+812 ETSEL
-817 GYRACIGLEAV
+817 GYRAKIGLENV
-828 APEHP
+828 NESHP
-833 LFSLSGTDNCAIIRT
+833 LFTLSGTDNCAIIQT

-870 VLNDIIV
+870 VLNDIIM

>member
-1 MKVIPDLIGDLNK
+1 
-14 TERTKPIRS
+14 
-23 EATKRGN
+23 
-30 VNYCIC
+30 
-36 MNAPAIC
+36 
-43 TDYIYI
+43 
-49 EIRDNIHNMQVLK
+49 MQVLK
-62 FGGTSVA
+62 FGGSSVA
-69 NAENM
+69 NAHNM
-74 SKVVDIVTKA
+74 SQVVDIVTKA
-84 VDRDRTILVL
+84 VDRDRTILVS

-100 TDALIKIGTLAS
+100 TDTLIKIGTLAS
-112 ERDESYKTLI
+112 QRDESYKTLI
-122 DGLQTRHHDI
+122 DELQEKHHVI
-132 IKAFLP
+132 INDFLP
-138 VEKQEDSIEV
+138 KEKQDDSTKV

-157 SIAQGVYLLGELS
+157 SIVQGVFLLGELS

-177 QSFGELWS
+177 QGFGELWS
-185 TKIMA
+185 TKILA

-197 IATKWVDSR
+197 IATKWIDSR
-206 QIVRTVAK
+206 DIIRTVAK

-219 TDVQKTYSRVNE
+219 VDVQKTYFRVNE
-231 MVEDNNVTQLFI
+231 MVENNPITQLFI

-248 ASDRLGRTTTLG
+248 ASDKQGRTTTLG
-260 RGGSDYTASLLAVGC
+260 RGGSDYTASLYAVGC

-318 AKVIYPPTIQPVVA
+318 AKVIYPPTIQPVVS

-343 HPEAAGTLIEKHP
+343 HPEAEGTLIEKNP
-356 PRSKDKLI
+356 PRSKDSVI

-397 QNDINIILITQASS
+397 RNDINIILITQASS

-426 AREAADRC
+426 AREAADKC

-447 KVEKGYS
+447 KVEKGFS

-460 DDVLNQTGATGR
+460 DDVLNRSGATGR

-491 SERNISAIIA
+491 SERNISVII
-501 SEDAEAAIRTIHNEF
+501 SSTDTDAAIRTIHNEF
-516 FDRRSGKEIHLFIAG
+516 FDRRSGKDIHLFIAG
-531 YGTVGKALVDIIA
+531 YGVVGKALVDIIG

-573 NGLSLDNIK
+573 NGLSLKDIK
-582 DRLAAGESSADE
+582 GQLENGYDSADE
-594 AYFTRLATLSLENSV
+594 AYFTQLATLSLENSV

-628 KGYSVVAC
+628 RGYSVVAC
-636 NKITFSLPYVRYA
+636 NKITFSAPYKQYS

-682 HSGDEILRIEAV
+682 HSGDEIIRIEAV

-713 FAEVVKKAQDAGY
+713 FAEVVKRAQDAGY

-749 EAGIP
+749 EAGVGI
-754 LDEKDVEQTPILGPE
+754 DEKDVDISAILPE
-769 FFEGDVEEFY
+769 DFFEGDVASFY
-779 RKLAENEE
+779 AKLAKNEE
-787 TFAARYREAAD
+787 MFAARYNEAAS
-798 KGLRQRFVATLVKD
+798 KGLRQRFVASLVKD
-812 EDAPL
+812 EEAPL
-817 GYRACIGLEAV
+817 GYRARIGLESISE
-828 APEHP
+828 EHP
-833 LFSLSGTDNCAIIRT
+833 LYTLSGTDNCAIIET
-848 DFYPSPLVVQGAG
+848 DFYPSPLVIQGAG
-861 AGAYQTASG
+861 AGAYQTAAG
-870 VLNDIIV
+870 VLNDIIM

>member
-1 MKVIPDLIGDLNK
+1 
-14 TERTKPIRS
+14 
-23 EATKRGN
+23 
-30 VNYCIC
+30 
-36 MNAPAIC
+36 
-43 TDYIYI
+43 
-49 EIRDNIHNMQVLK
+49 MQVLK
-62 FGGTSVA
+62 FGGSSVA
-69 NAENM
+69 NADNM

-84 VDRDRTILVL
+84 VDRDRTILVA

-100 TDALIKIGTLAS
+100 TDTLIKIGHLAS
-112 ERDESYKTLI
+112 QRDDSYKALIDELQHKHHEIIRNFLPLEKQDESK
-122 DGLQTRHHDI
+122 
-132 IKAFLP
+132 
-138 VEKQEDSIEV
+138 EV

-157 SIAQGVYLLGELS
+157 SIAQGVFLLGELS

-177 QSFGELWS
+177 QGFGELWS
-185 TKIMA
+185 TKILA

-197 IATKWVDSR
+197 IATKWIDSR
-206 QIVRTVAK
+206 KIIRTVAK
-214 GDKNV
+214 GDKNIV
-219 TDVQKTYSRVNE
+219 DIQKTYSRINE
-231 MVEDNNVTQLFI
+231 MVESNPITQLFV

-248 ASDRLGRTTTLG
+248 ASDKQGRTTTLG
-260 RGGSDYTASLLAVGC
+260 RGGSDYTASLYAVGC
-275 KARILE
+275 KARVLE
-281 IWTDVPG
+281 IWTDVSG

-295 VVPTARTIS
+295 IVPTARTIS

-332 EGIPIYIKDTF
+332 EGIPIYVKNTF
-343 HPEAAGTLIEKHP
+343 DPDAFGTLIEKHP
-356 PRSKDKLI
+356 PRSKDSVI

-447 KVEKGYS
+447 KVEKGFS

-460 DDVLNQTGATGR
+460 DDVLNQSGATGR

-491 SERNISAIIA
+491 SERNISVII
-501 SEDAEAAIRTIHNEF
+501 SSSDTDAAIRTIHNEF
-516 FDRRSGKEIHLFIAG
+516 FDRRSGKDIHLFIAG
-531 YGTVGKALVDIIA
+531 YGVVGKALVDIIS

-573 NGLSLDNIK
+573 NGLSLDNIQEQ
-582 DRLAAGESSADE
+582 LNNGISSADE
-594 AYFTRLATLSLENSV
+594 AYFTHLATLSLENSV

-636 NKITFSLPYVRYA
+636 NKITFSSPYKQYE

-713 FAEVVKKAQDAGY
+713 FAEVVKRAQEAGY

-749 EAGIP
+749 EAGVGI
-754 LDEKDVEQTPILGPE
+754 DEKDVEISALLPEE
-769 FFEGDVEEFY
+769 FFEGDVDAFY
-779 RKLAENEE
+779 AKLAENEE
-787 TFAARYREAAD
+787 MFAARYNEAAS
-798 KGLRQRFVATLVKD
+798 KGLRQRFIASLVKD
-812 EDAPL
+812 AEAPF
-817 GYRACIGLEAV
+817 GYKAKIGLEAIDST
-828 APEHP
+828 HP
-833 LFSLSGTDNCAIIRT
+833 LYNLCGTDNAALIQT
-848 DFYPSPLVVQGAG
+848 DFYPSPLVIQGAG

-870 VLNDIIV
+870 VLNDIIM

>member
-1 MKVIPDLIGDLNK
+1 
-14 TERTKPIRS
+14 
-23 EATKRGN
+23 
-30 VNYCIC
+30 
-36 MNAPAIC
+36 
-43 TDYIYI
+43 
-49 EIRDNIHNMQVLK
+49 MQVLK
-62 FGGTSVA
+62 FGGSSVA
-69 NAENM
+69 NATNM
-74 SKVVDIVTKA
+74 SLVVDIVTKA
-84 VDRDRTILVL
+84 VDRDRTILVV

-100 TDALIKIGTLAS
+100 TDTLIKIGTLAS
-112 ERDESYKTLI
+112 QRDESYKELI
-122 DGLQTRHHDI
+122 NDLQQKHHDI
-132 IKAFLP
+132 INALLP
-138 VEKQEDSIEV
+138 REKQEESLEV

-185 TKIMA
+185 TKILA

-197 IATKWVDSR
+197 IETKWIDSR
-206 QIVRTVAK
+206 NIIRTVAK
-214 GDKNV
+214 GEKNIV
-219 TDVQKTYSRVNE
+219 DIQKTYYRVNE
-231 MVEDNNVTQLFI
+231 MVENNNMTQLFV

-248 ASDRLGRTTTLG
+248 ASDKQGRTTTLG
-260 RGGSDYTASLLAVGC
+260 RGGSDYTASLYAVGC

-295 VVPTARTIS
+295 IVPTARTIS
-304 NISYKAALELSHFG
+304 NISYKAAQELSHFG

-332 EGIPIYIKDTF
+332 EGIPIYIKNTF
-343 HPEAAGTLIEKHP
+343 EPDAYGTLIEKHP

-364 GISNSDN
+364 GISNSDD

-447 KVEKGYS
+447 KVEKGFS

-491 SERNISAIIA
+491 SERNISVII
-501 SEDAEAAIRTIHNEF
+501 SSHDAEAAIRTIHNEF
-516 FDRRSGKEIHLFIAG
+516 FDKRSGKDINLFIAG
-531 YGTVGKALVDIIA
+531 FGTVGRALVDIIS
-544 KNREKIEKRTGRRLH
+544 KNREKIAERTGRRLH
-559 VCGLSNSRR
+559 ICGLSNSRR
-568 FILDK
+568 FIIDK
-573 NGLSLDNIK
+573 NGLELSTIKEQLDN
-582 DRLAAGESSADE
+582 GQNSADE
-594 AYFTRLATLSLENSV
+594 AYFSQLGTLSLENSV

-636 NKITFSLPYVRYA
+636 NKITFSSPYKQYA
-649 ALKEAA
+649 ALKQAA

-713 FAEVVKKAQDAGY
+713 FAEIVRRAQDAGY

-738 DVLRKLLILSR
+738 DVLRKLIILSR
-749 EAGIP
+749 EAGVGI
-754 LDEKDVEQTPILGPE
+754 DEKDVDISPILGEE
-769 FFEGDVEEFY
+769 FFEGDVEAFY
-779 RKLAENEE
+779 AKLAENEE
-787 TFAARYREAAD
+787 MFAARYNEAAS
-798 KGLRQRFVATLVKD
+798 KGLRQRFVASLVKD
-812 EDAPL
+812 EASPF
-817 GYRACIGLEAV
+817 GYKAKIGLESV
-828 APEHP
+828 SPEHP
-833 LFSLSGTDNCAIIRT
+833 LFNLCGTDNAALIQT
-848 DFYPSPLVVQGAG
+848 EFYPSPLVVQGAG

-870 VLNDIIV
+870 VLNDIIM

>member
-1 MKVIPDLIGDLNK
+1 
-14 TERTKPIRS
+14 
-23 EATKRGN
+23 
-30 VNYCIC
+30 
-36 MNAPAIC
+36 
-43 TDYIYI
+43 
-49 EIRDNIHNMQVLK
+49 MQVLK

-69 NAENM
+69 NAEAIQQ
-74 SKVVDIVTKA
+74 VVEIVSRS
-84 VDRDRTILVL
+84 VDRDRTILVV
-94 SAISGC
+94 SAIRGC
-100 TDALIKIGTLAS
+100 TDALIRIGNLAS
-112 ERDESYKTLI
+112 HRDEAYKEVI
-122 DGLQTRHHDI
+122 DSLQKQHHQI
-132 IKAFLP
+132 IKEVLP
-138 VEKQEDSIEV
+138 VEKQEESRET
-148 CDSLFDSLR
+148 CDSLFNSLR
-157 SIAQGVYLLGELS
+157 SIAQGVFLLGELS
-170 PASLDAI
+170 PTSLDAI
-177 QSFGELWS
+177 QGFGEQWS
-185 TKIMA
+185 SRIIA

-206 QIVRTVAK
+206 KIIRTVSK
-214 GDKNV
+214 GEKNTV
-219 TDVQKTYSRVNE
+219 DVQKTYSRINE
-231 MVEDNNVTQLFI
+231 MIESNPITQLFVM
-243 LPGFI
+243 PGFI
-248 ASDRLGRTTTLG
+248 ASDKQGRTTTLG
-260 RGGSDYTASLLAVGC
+260 RGGSDYSASLMAVGC
-275 KARILE
+275 KARALE

-288 MMTSNPK
+288 MMTANPK

-318 AKVIYPPTIQPVVA
+318 AKVIYPPTIQPVVT
-332 EGIPIYIKDTF
+332 EGIPIYVKNTF
-343 HPEAAGTLIEKHP
+343 DPQAHGTLIEKNP
-356 PRSKDKLI
+356 PRSKDSVI

-447 KVEKGYS
+447 KVEKGFS

-460 DDVLNQTGATGR
+460 DDVLNQSGATGR
-472 MLAALGRNS
+472 MLAALGNNS

-491 SERNISAIIA
+491 SEKNISVII
-501 SEDAEAAIRTIHNEF
+501 SSHDTEAALRTIHNEF
-516 FDRRSGKEIHLFIAG
+516 FDRRSGKDIHLFIAG
-531 YGTVGKALVDIIA
+531 YGVVGKALVDIIS

-573 NGLSLDNIK
+573 NGLPLENIAEQ
-582 DRLAAGESSADE
+582 LAEGHCSADE
-594 AYFTRLATLSLENSV
+594 AYFNQLATLSMENSV

-628 KGYSVVAC
+628 RGYSVVAC
-636 NKITFSLPYVRYA
+636 NKITFSLPYRQYA
-649 ALKEAA
+649 AVKEAA

-713 FAEVVKKAQDAGY
+713 FAEVVKRAQDAGY

-749 EAGIP
+749 EAGVGI
-754 LDEKDVEQTPILGPE
+754 DEKDVEISSILPE
-769 FFEGDVEEFY
+769 DFFEGDVEAFY
-779 RKLAENEE
+779 AKLAENEAM
-787 TFAARYREAAD
+787 FAARYNEAAS
-798 KGLRQRFVATLVKD
+798 KGLRQRFVASLVKD
-812 EDAPL
+812 NGSPF
-817 GYRACIGLEAV
+817 GYKAKIGLECVDAS
-828 APEHP
+828 HP
-833 LFSLSGTDNCAIIRT
+833 LFSLCGTDNAALIQT

-870 VLNDIIV
+870 VLNDIIM

>member
-1 MKVIPDLIGDLNK
+1 
-14 TERTKPIRS
+14 
-23 EATKRGN
+23 
-30 VNYCIC
+30 
-36 MNAPAIC
+36 
-43 TDYIYI
+43 
-49 EIRDNIHNMQVLK
+49 MQVLK
-62 FGGTSVA
+62 FGGSSVA
-69 NAENM
+69 DARNM
-74 SKVVDIVTKA
+74 SKVVEIVTNA
-84 VDRDRTILVL
+84 VDRDRTILVA

-100 TDALIKIGTLAS
+100 TDTLIRIGTLAS
-112 ERDESYKTLI
+112 QRDESYKGLI
-122 DGLQTRHHDI
+122 DGLQQRHHVI
-132 IKAFLP
+132 IKDFLP
-138 VEKQEDSIEV
+138 REKQEESLET

-157 SIAQGVYLLGELS
+157 SIAQGVFLLGELS

-177 QSFGELWS
+177 QGFGELWS
-185 TKIMA
+185 TKILA

-197 IATKWVDSR
+197 ISTKWIDSR
-206 QIVRTVAK
+206 TIIRTIAK
-214 GDKNV
+214 GDKNIV
-219 TDVQKTYSRVNE
+219 DVQKTYSRVNE
-231 MVEDNNVTQLFI
+231 MVENNPITQLFV

-248 ASDRLGRTTTLG
+248 ASDKQGRTTTLG
-260 RGGSDYTASLLAVGC
+260 RGGSDYTASLYAVGC

-295 VVPTARTIS
+295 TVPTARTIS

-318 AKVIYPPTIQPVVA
+318 AKVIYPPTIQPVVT
-332 EGIPIYIKDTF
+332 EGIPIYIKNTF
-343 HPEAAGTLIEKHP
+343 DPEAPGTLIEKNP
-356 PRSKDKLI
+356 PRSKDSVI

-447 KVEKGYS
+447 KVEKGFS

-460 DDVLNQTGATGR
+460 DDVLNQSGATGR
-472 MLAALGRNS
+472 MLAALGNNS

-491 SERNISAIIA
+491 SERNISVII
-501 SEDAEAAIRTIHNEF
+501 SSSDADAAIKTIHNEF
-516 FDRRSGKEIHLFIAG
+516 FDRKSGKDIHLFIAG
-531 YGTVGKALVDIIA
+531 YGVVGKALVDIIS
-544 KNREKIEKRTGRRLH
+544 KNRDKIEERTGRRLH
-559 VCGLSNSRR
+559 VCGLANSRR
-568 FILDK
+568 FVIDK
-573 NGLSLDNIK
+573 NGLALENIAEL
-582 DRLAAGESSADE
+582 LAEGESSADE
-594 AYFTRLATLSLENSV
+594 AYFTQLATLTLENSV

-628 KGYSVVAC
+628 RGYSVVAC
-636 NKITFSLPYVRYA
+636 NKITFSAPYKHYA
-649 ALKEAA
+649 ALKSAA

-704 NYAGGEGGT
+704 NYAGGIGGT
-713 FAEVVKKAQDAGY
+713 FAEVVKRAQDAGY

-749 EAGIP
+749 EAGVGI
-754 LDEKDVEQTPILGPE
+754 DEKDVDVSPILPEE
-769 FFEGDVEEFY
+769 FFEGDVEAFY
-779 RKLAENEE
+779 AKLAANEDM
-787 TFAARYREAAD
+787 FAAQYKEAAAQ
-798 KGLRQRFVATLVKD
+798 GLRQRFVASLVKD
-812 EDAPL
+812 AEAPF
-817 GYRACIGLEAV
+817 GYKARIGLERVEAD
-828 APEHP
+828 HP
-833 LFSLSGTDNCAIIRT
+833 LYSLCGTDNAALIQT
-848 DFYPSPLVVQGAG
+848 EFYPSPLVVQGAG

-870 VLNDIIV
+870 VLNDIIM